1 MASVFT
7 WVYFRAEMKNEDDRL
22 FGIPTGKL
30 AYGDA
35 LQNGGPR
42 VTYKDY
48 EKVPPAVSRGS

>member
-1 MASVFT
+1 
-7 WVYFRAEMKNEDDRL
+7 MKNEDDRL
-22 FGIPTGKL
+22 FGIPAGKL

-48 EKVPPAVSRGS
+48 EKVPPAVSQGS